1 MPKANGTTW
10 ELLVCGDDL
19 ATEAKTRTKENLEI
33 SDLTTRIAE
42 YTNSGWE
49 VKKQGVRKT
58 TFTKAK
64 TVGSAFEDRV
74 WSIFFKMG
82 FTTLNQSDQFHLEY
96 APNFPNLTKQID
108 VVAIDEETCLF
119 VECKSAQQ
127 AGTHHSWQTDIGE
140 IRSNFSGYIAE
151 IHKKYPNR
159 KCKYIFATNNYVL
172 GDQDRDRLA
181 EANIYYFDENTVL
194 YYEKL
199 VEYLGS
205 AAKFQLLGSIF
216 AGATITNMDASIPAI
231 QGSMGGITYY
241 SFLMKPS
248 DLLKI
253 GYVLHRTNA
262 NNDYDDLLPSYQRLI
277 KKERLKSVREFV
289 DNGGYFPNSLIISID
304 TKKRKPMRFD
314 SLGPAA
320 GRDGLMQAGI
330 LHLPK
335 TYQSAY
341 IIDGQHRLYGYADS
355 RYADTNCIPV
365 VAFENLDKEK
375 QLKLFMEI
383 NENQKSVSKA
393 LRNILEIDIYY
404 DSENASLRK
413 KALLGKIAK
422 HLGEDPKSPLYGRII
437 IGEDAATEKCCITID
452 YIKAALEK
460 TAFFNRYKRNGSIT
474 SQGLFDKD
482 DNNATM
488 DTIYPLLRNYLT
500 LIQTGCP
507 EEWDSY
513 VTKNN
518 AIVAVIRIL
527 DDIVNIV
534 LSKNPAL
541 VSDTSALLA
550 AGDDFVTALIC
561 TLSDLPAEKRD
572 DIRRLRGDQAKEDAY
587 RTVQMT
593 MHQQYPDFTNENIE
607 KYYREKFTNY
617 AVHAKR
623 EAELVISF
631 LRAVTRTAFD
641 GPNWKV
647 MHMSEEHHDDFSS
660 RMVKLSNAR
669 QRQGD
674 FTPIDEWIE
683 LSLSDLVKIV
693 IFSTHWSDV
702 YKDKL
707 AEVGYTGTKLSFVS
721 LIRSIESIYAKTVD
735 GKSITLSEYQ
745 QVQQISQFLLEGDND
760 GASIEV
766 GGWQE
771 TITV

>member
-1 MPKANGTTW
+1 MPMANGTSW
-10 ELLVCGDDL
+10 ELLVEGDAL
-19 ATEAKTRTKENLEI
+19 AVEAKQRTKEHLEI
-33 SDLTTRIAE
+33 SDLTAKAE
-42 YTNSGWE
+42 EYLSAGWE
-49 VKKQGVRKT
+49 IKKQGVRKT
-58 TFTKAK
+58 SYVKAK
-64 TVGSAFEDRV
+64 SIGDAFEDRV
-74 WSIFFKMG
+74 WSIFYKMG
-82 FTTLNQSDQFHLEY
+82 FTTLNQSNNFHLCY
-96 APNFPNLTKQID
+96 SSDHPNLTKQID
-108 VVAIDEETCLF
+108 VIALDDETCLF
-119 VECKSAQQ
+119 VECKSASQT
-127 AGTHHSWQTDIGE
+127 GTHHNWQAEISE
-140 IRSNFSGYIAE
+140 IRGLFPCLKAE
-151 IHKKYPNR
+151 ILKKYPNR
-159 KCKYIFATNNYVL
+159 KCKYIFATNNYIL

-181 EANIYYFDENTVL
+181 EAGIYYFDDNTVL

-199 VEYLGS
+199 VAYLGS
-205 AAKFQLLGSIF
+205 AAKYQLLGSLF
-216 AGATITNMDASIPAI
+216 AGTNIVNMDSKVPAI
-231 QGSMGGITYY
+231 RGTMGGVNYY
-241 SFLMKPS
+241 CFLMKPS

-289 DNGGYFPNSLIISID
+289 DGGGFFPNSLIISID
-304 TKKRKPMRFD
+304 TKKKKPMLFD

-335 TYQSAY
+335 VYQSAY

-355 RYADTNCIPV
+355 QYAESNCIPV

-404 DSENASLRK
+404 DSENANLRK
-413 KALLGKIAK
+413 KALLGKIVK
-422 HLGEDPKSPLYGRII
+422 RLGEDPRSPLYGRII

-452 YIKAALEK
+452 YVKAALEK
-460 TAFFNRYKRNGSIT
+460 TAFFNRYKRNGVVI
-474 SQGLFDKD
+474 SQGLFDNG
-482 DNNATM
+482 DNDTTM
-488 DTIYPLLRNYLT
+488 DIVYPLLRSYLT
-500 LIQTGCP
+500 HIQTGCP

-527 DDIVNIV
+527 DDIINIV
-534 LSKNPAL
+534 LEKNPAL
-541 VSDTSALLA
+541 VSDTTALLA
-550 AGDDFVTALIC
+550 AGDDFITALVC

-617 AVHAKR
+617 AAHAKR
-623 EAELVISF
+623 EAELVVSF
-631 LRAVTRTAFD
+631 LRGITRTTFD

-674 FTPIDEWIE
+674 FTPIDEWME
-683 LSLSDLVKIV
+683 LSLSDLVKI
-693 IFSTHWSDV
+693 IGFSTHWSDV

-707 AEVGYTGTKLSFVS
+707 TEIGYTGTKVSFVS
-721 LIRSIESIYAKTVD
+721 LMRSIESIYAKIVD

-745 QVQQISQFLLEGDND
+745 QVQQISRFLLEGDND